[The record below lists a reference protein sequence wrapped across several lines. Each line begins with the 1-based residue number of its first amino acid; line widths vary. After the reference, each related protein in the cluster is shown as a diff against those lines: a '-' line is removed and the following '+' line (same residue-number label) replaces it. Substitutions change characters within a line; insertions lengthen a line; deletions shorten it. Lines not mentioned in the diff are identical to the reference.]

1 MRYAIHNKYFAAD
14 DGSGS
19 GGGQSDAERT
29 AELESILEGGFS
41 TRKEAGGEG
50 DGQQKQFTEGDKG
63 GEGQQKP
70 DSKAG
75 EASGDKKGEGAEK
88 QGSEVKTEDVEKD
101 VESKLFGTGKPED
114 EQKKL
119 KRLYEAS
126 SKEGV
131 RLSKQ
136 LQKVNELL
144 EKQGVDLLIENGEPV
159 GFVARK
165 GAKGAAEPSVSLKD
179 MPEEVRESFD
189 SDPDK
194 AIQWVWAKAKSA
206 FARVESSGDVVAP
219 ISEERKQAAIEAL
232 AEETELDGEKSYPD
246 AAKSAEQAVRFIN
259 GTGSPRELKNLYH
272 KSPELA
278 IKLISAFIENRTRA
292 AEALIQRKAAKNNK
306 AKEHPDMGAS
316 KTGVAKA
323 TASDWAANQGKA
335 IAEASI

>member
-1 MRYAIHNKYFAAD
+1 MRYAIHNKFFAAD

-19 GGGQSDAERT
+19 GGGSSDAERT
-29 AELESILEGGFS
+29 AELESILEGGFG
-41 TRKEAGGEG
+41 TRKETG
-50 DGQQKQFTEGDKG
+50 DEGQQKEFTDGGKG

-70 DSKAG
+70 NAKAS
-75 EASGDKKGEGAEK
+75 EASGGKEGDSTEK
-88 QGSEVKTEDVEKD
+88 QGSEVKPEDVEKD
-101 VESKLFGTGKPED
+101 VESKLFGSGKPEE

-119 KRLYEAS
+119 KRLYDAS

-131 RLSKQ
+131 RLSKH

-144 EKQGVDLLIENGEPV
+144 EKQGVDLLVENGEPV

-179 MPEEVRESFD
+179 MPEDVRESFD

-232 AEETELDGEKSYPD
+232 AEETELDGEKSYSD
-246 AAKSAEQAVRFIN
+246 AAKTAEQSIRFIN
-259 GTGSPRELKNLYH
+259 GTGSPRELKNLYY

-278 IKLISAFIENRTRA
+278 IKLVSAFIENRTRA
-292 AEALIQRKAAKNNK
+292 AEALIQRKEAKKK

-316 KTGVAKA
+316 KTGTAKSV
-323 TASDWAANQGKA
+323 ASDWAASQGKA
-335 IAEASI
+335 IAQADY

>member
-14 DGSGS
+14 DGSG
-19 GGGQSDAERT
+19 GGGVSDADKA
-29 AELESILEGGFS
+29 AELESILEGGFGS
-41 TRKEAGGEG
+41 RKEGSEEGE
-50 DGQQKQFTEGDKG
+50 KQFTDGGEG

-70 DSKAG
+70 DAKAG
-75 EASGDKKGEGAEK
+75 EASDGKKGDSTEK
-88 QGSEVKTEDVEKD
+88 QGSEVKPEGVEKD
-101 VESKLFGTGKPED
+101 VESKLFGTGKPEE

-165 GAKGAAEPSVSLKD
+165 GAKGQAEPSVSIKD
-179 MPEEVRESFD
+179 MPEDIRDSFND
-189 SDPDK
+189 DPEK

-219 ISEERKQAAIEAL
+219 ISEERKLAAIEAL
-232 AEETELDGEKSYPD
+232 AEETELDGEKSYSD
-246 AAKSAEQAVRFIN
+246 AAKSAEQAIRFIN
-259 GTGSPRELKNLYH
+259 GTGAPRELKNLYH
-272 KSPELA
+272 KAPELA
-278 IKLISAFIENRTRA
+278 IKLIDAFIEKRTRA
-292 AEALIQRKAAKNNK
+292 AEALIQRKMAKNNK
-306 AKEHPDMGAS
+306 AKDHPDMGAN
-316 KTGVAKA
+316 KTGVAKS
-323 TASDWAANQGKA
+323 TASDWAAIQGKA
-335 IAEASI
+335 IAEAEI

>member
-1 MRYAIHNKYFAAD
+1 MRHAIHNKFFAAD

-19 GGGQSDAERT
+19 GGGQSDAER
-29 AELESILEGGFS
+29 ASELESILEGGFG
-41 TRKEAGGEG
+41 TRKEAGE
-50 DGQQKQFTEGDKG
+50 
-63 GEGQQKP
+63 EGQQKDLSDGGEGGEGHQKP
-70 DSKAG
+70 EAKAG
-75 EASGDKKGEGAEK
+75 KASDGKEGDSTEK
-88 QGSEVKTEDVEKD
+88 QGSEVKPEDVEKD
-101 VESKLFGTGKPED
+101 VESKLFGSGKPEE

-119 KRLYEAS
+119 KRLYDAS

-189 SDPDK
+189 TDPDK

-232 AEETELDGEKSYPD
+232 AEETELDGEKSYSD
-246 AAKSAEQAVRFIN
+246 AAKTAEQSIRFIN
-259 GTGSPRELKNLYH
+259 GTGAPRELKNLYY

-278 IKLISAFIENRTRA
+278 IKLVSAFIDNRTRA
-292 AEALIQRKAAKNNK
+292 AEALIQRKESKKK

-316 KTGVAKA
+316 KTGTAKA
-323 TASDWAANQGKA
+323 VASDWAASQGKA
-335 IAEASI
+335 IAQADY

>member
-19 GGGQSDAERT
+19 GGGSSDAERT
-29 AELESILEGGFS
+29 AELESILEGGFG

-50 DGQQKQFTEGDKG
+50 RQKDLSEGGDG

-70 DSKAG
+70 DAKVG
-75 EASGDKKGEGAEK
+75 EASEGKEGDSTEK
-88 QGSEVKTEDVEKD
+88 QGSEVKPEDVEKD
-101 VESKLFGTGKPED
+101 VESKLFGSGKPEE

-119 KRLYEAS
+119 KRLYDAS

-131 RLSKQ
+131 RLSKH

-144 EKQGVDLLIENGEPV
+144 EKQGVDLLVENGEPV

-179 MPEEVRESFD
+179 MPEDVRESFD

-232 AEETELDGEKSYPD
+232 AEETELDGEKSYAD
-246 AAKSAEQAVRFIN
+246 AAKSADQAIRFIN
-259 GTGSPRELKNLYH
+259 GSGAPRELKNLYY

-278 IKLISAFIENRTRA
+278 IKLVSAFIDNRTRA
-292 AEALIQRKAAKNNK
+292 AEALIQRKESKKK

-316 KTGVAKA
+316 KTGTAKA
-323 TASDWAANQGKA
+323 VASDWAASQGKA
-335 IAEASI
+335 IAQADY

>member
-1 MRYAIHNKYFAAD
+1 MRYAIHNKFFAAD

-19 GGGQSDAERT
+19 GGGSSDAERT
-29 AELESILEGGFS
+29 AELESILEGGFG
-41 TRKEAGGEG
+41 TRKEAGDE
-50 DGQQKQFTEGDKG
+50 GQQKDLSDGGDG

-70 DSKAG
+70 DAKAG
-75 EASGDKKGEGAEK
+75 KASEGKEGDSTEK
-88 QGSEVKTEDVEKD
+88 QGSEVKPEDVEKD
-101 VESKLFGTGKPED
+101 VESKLFGSGKPED

-179 MPEEVRESFD
+179 MPEDVRESFD

-246 AAKSAEQAVRFIN
+246 AAKSAEQAVKFI
-259 GTGSPRELKNLYH
+259 GGVGAPRELKNLYY

-316 KTGVAKA
+316 NTDVARA

>member
-1 MRYAIHNKYFAAD
+1 MRYAIHNKFFAAD

-19 GGGQSDAERT
+19 GGGSSDAERT
-29 AELESILEGGFS
+29 AELESILEGGFG
-41 TRKEAGGEG
+41 TRKEAGEE
-50 DGQQKQFTEGDKG
+50 GQQKDLSDGGEG

-70 DSKAG
+70 EAKASKATDG
-75 EASGDKKGEGAEK
+75 KEGDSTEK
-88 QGSEVKTEDVEKD
+88 QGSELKTEDIEKD
-101 VESKLFGTGKPED
+101 VESKLFGSGKPEE

-144 EKQGVDLLIENGEPV
+144 EKQGVDLLVENGEPV
-159 GFVARK
+159 GFVPRK

-179 MPEEVRESFD
+179 MPEDVRESFD
-189 SDPDK
+189 TDPDK

-206 FARVESSGDVVAP
+206 FARVEASGDVVAP

-232 AEETELDGEKSYPD
+232 SEETELDGEKSYSD
-246 AAKSAEQAVRFIN
+246 AAKTAEQSIRFIN
-259 GTGSPRELKNLYH
+259 GTGAPRELKNLYY
-272 KSPELA
+272 KAPELA
-278 IKLISAFIENRTRA
+278 IKLVSAFIDNRTRA
-292 AEALIQRKAAKNNK
+292 AEALIQRKESKKK

-316 KTGVAKA
+316 KTSTAKA
-323 TASDWAANQGKA
+323 VASDWAASQGKA
-335 IAEASI
+335 IAEATY

>member
-19 GGGQSDAERT
+19 GGGSSDAERT
-29 AELESILEGGFS
+29 AELESILEGGFG
-41 TRKEAGGEG
+41 TRKEPGDEGQKKDLSDGG
-50 DGQQKQFTEGDKG
+50 DG

-70 DSKAG
+70 DAKAG
-75 EASGDKKGEGAEK
+75 KASDGKEGDSTEK
-88 QGSEVKTEDVEKD
+88 QGSETKTEDVEKD
-101 VESKLFGTGKPED
+101 VESKLFGSGKPE
-114 EQKKL
+114 EEKKQL
-119 KRLYEAS
+119 KRLYDAS

-131 RLSKQ
+131 RLSKH

-159 GFVARK
+159 GFVPRK
-165 GAKGAAEPSVSLKD
+165 GAKGASEPSVSLKD
-179 MPEEVRESFD
+179 MPEDVRESFD
-189 SDPDK
+189 TDPEK

-232 AEETELDGEKSYPD
+232 AEETELDGEKSYSD
-246 AAKSAEQAVRFIN
+246 AAKTAEQSIRFIN
-259 GTGSPRELKNLYH
+259 GTGAPRELKNLYH

-278 IKLISAFIENRTRA
+278 IKLVSAFIDNRTRA
-292 AEALIQRKAAKNNK
+292 AEALIQRKEAKKK

-316 KTGVAKA
+316 KTGTAKA
-323 TASDWAANQGKA
+323 VASDWAASQGKA
-335 IAEASI
+335 IAQADY